1 MQTLVFPTTPLLKQ
15 LGGSTTEPGGL
26 LPSDVPREQVQQS
39 DQFDDCSE
47 EETEDDDHREPESS
61 HNAKYEEAKEDEE
74 TDEEEAERTKSYSNS
89 GSEGGLLEDAT
100 IEEECPGLLTM
111 LQLPGFPGT
120 VTEPDEPNISLEMLP
135 HNFLANQA
143 TDEVPSGPDRAMDS
157 FECNGSCHLD
167 LDFCLCSNKRSK
179 K

>member
-1 MQTLVFPTTPLLKQ
+1 LQTLVLRTTPLLKQ

-26 LPSDVPREQVQQS
+26 LPSDVPREQVKQS
-39 DQFDDCSE
+39 DQF
-47 EETEDDDHREPESS
+47 DDDHREPESS

-74 TDEEEAERTKSYSNS
+74 TDEEEAEKTNSYSSS
-89 GSEGGLLEDAT
+89 GSEDGLLEDAT

-120 VTEPDEPNISLEMLP
+120 MTEPHEPNIPLEMLP

-167 LDFCLCSNKRSK
+167 LDFCLCSNKRWSGCAG
-179 K
+179 